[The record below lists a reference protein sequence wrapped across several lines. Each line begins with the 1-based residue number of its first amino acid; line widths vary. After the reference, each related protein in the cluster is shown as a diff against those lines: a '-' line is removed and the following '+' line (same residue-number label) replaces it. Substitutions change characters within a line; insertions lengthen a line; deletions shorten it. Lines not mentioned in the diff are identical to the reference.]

1 MSILKHAINAGIP
14 SLSAAPRTG
23 RHCLGH
29 LAHGIA
35 SGRHWGTE
43 PYLYAEQCGKH
54 ITGAVSAH
62 PPSGCACVFLYELGC
77 WNISSCIIWG
87 FISAVVCC
95 FFLTCIT
102 STFYCLVTPMGGNY
116 EIYFLCKWS
125 STLYYYLSKDL
136 NPLKN
141 DVFHTTVYKDSTPS
155 SQR

>member
-1 MSILKHAINAGIP
+1 MN
-14 SLSAAPRTG
+14 
-23 RHCLGH
+23 
-29 LAHGIA
+29 
-35 SGRHWGTE
+35 WD
-43 PYLYAEQCGKH
+43 AE
-54 ITGAVSAH
+54 ISAH
-62 PPSGCACVFLYELGC
+62 ALFEDLFLQ
-77 WNISSCIIWG
+77 W
-87 FISAVVCC
+87 FAV
-95 FFLTCIT
+95 FLTCIT